1 MGQVPVKRVL
11 GIDHGERRIGLAWSD
26 PRLIMAH
33 PGKVL
38 QSRSWKEDLAYLKAL
53 CSDREVG
60 LVVVG
65 LPRNM
70 DGSEG
75 PQAKIVKEFATK
87 LAAGLGLEVVTWDER
102 LSSMEADSVLDEQGL
117 RRSTRKGRQ
126 RRKAARDAIAASL
139 ILASFLEARRETLL
153 AAGWGEG
160 LPGSRAT

>member
-1 MGQVPVKRVL
+1 MKRVL
-11 GIDHGERRIGLAWSD
+11 CIDHGARRIGLAWSD
-26 PRLIMAH
+26 PLLMMAH
-33 PGKVL
+33 PGEVM
-38 QSRSWKEDLAYLKAL
+38 QSRSWKEDLAYLQAL
-53 CSDREVG
+53 CADKEVG

-75 PQAKIVKEFATK
+75 PQARIVKEFAAK
-87 LAAGLGLEVVTWDER
+87 LAVGLGFEVVTWDER
-102 LSSMEADSVLDEQGL
+102 LSSLEADGILDEQGL
-117 RRSTRKGRQ
+117 RRGTRKGRQ